1 LVDAKA
7 AALSRMAEAAAAA
20 AFRTSVRSCC
30 CWCRWAIAA
39 AWPAICLATDS
50 SAGGRVPPAT
60 IARSPLLAH
69 ADTHCPAKDA
79 VPSTDT
85 TPPVAETDKEDP
97 SPNTMVPSG
106 RMIRSPS
113 KGPVGV
119 MPGAAPAPLHSTVV
133 TPSDSGHSRAV
144 PAAAHTGARSLHH
157 LFRSS
162 PRTENRNRPEAVVGA
177 GSAAEAAAA
186 VAAARSAAEAARAAL
201 VGGEAVLEVSP
212 RF

>member
-1 LVDAKA
+1 
-7 AALSRMAEAAAAA
+7 M
-20 AFRTSVRSCC
+20 
-30 CWCRWAIAA
+30 
-39 AWPAICLATDS
+39 
-50 SAGGRVPPAT
+50 PPAT

-69 ADTHCPAKDA
+69 ANTHCPAKDA

-97 SPNTMVPSG
+97 SPRGGGVQGGGGRHIHTHSPQEHAAVAITHTHTHTHATCTRTKHTHTHTPRAHVPNTMVPSG

-119 MPGAAPAPLHSTVV
+119 MPGAVPALHSTVV

-162 PRTENRNRPEAVVGA
+162 PRTENRSRPEAVVGA

>member
-1 LVDAKA
+1 LADAKA

-69 ADTHCPAKDA
+69 ANTHCPAKDA

-119 MPGAAPAPLHSTVV
+119 MRGAAPALHSTVV

-157 LFRSS
+157 FFRSS